1 MKKLIAANVQR
12 VILIAGLLILAGI
25 NSKWLE
31 RAINNENKVMTAA
44 SQSGESA
51 VADADKVQGVPVDA
65 ESESSVQSIEVALW
79 EIPEEAYDVISADHE
94 VDWKMG

>member
-31 RAINNENKVMTAA
+31 RAINN
-44 SQSGESA
+44 
-51 VADADKVQGVPVDA
+51 
-65 ESESSVQSIEVALW
+65 
-79 EIPEEAYDVISADHE
+79 
-94 VDWKMG
+94 